1 MAKKE
6 KAVNY
11 HKRRGGKVYTVLAAV
26 LIAASMV
33 AACTVFFRVESVTM
47 EGNERYSSE
56 EILSH
61 ASIEMGANMI
71 LTPSQQIAQAIESA
85 LPYVD
90 QVQVQ
95 KRFPTTV
102 HLVVTE
108 AKPAAVLTGAASAW
122 LIDAKGKLLEP
133 ADETMIKEYPP
144 VTGLE
149 LLEPSQGAQAQT
161 TMENQKKLD
170 GLVAFTT
177 ALQECG
183 LMEGTTSIDVSSNTE
198 ILMVYDG
205 RLTVKI
211 LNNVDFDRKL
221 KALRQVIAMAGDD
234 GRGIINMKGSDN
246 IIWSKEN

>member
-1 MAKKE
+1 
-6 KAVNY
+6 
-11 HKRRGGKVYTVLAAV
+11 
-26 LIAASMV
+26 
-33 AACTVFFRVESVTM
+33 
-47 EGNERYSSE
+47 
-56 EILSH
+56 
-61 ASIEMGANMI
+61 MI

-234 GRGIINMKGSDN
+234 GRGIINMKGTDN